1 MSSGAEKVTLVGAI
15 FELILKYQSVI
26 DFLVSVAEKLGKLFG
41 WDGSQKQSVVVNAV
55 AKVAGVIDPEAKQII
70 AAAVDTIV
78 EQKNVSG
85 EFIHIATPSA

>member
-1 MSSGAEKVTLVGAI
+1 MSSGVEKVNLAGAI

-41 WDGSQKQSVVVNAV
+41 WEGSTKQQVVVNAV
-55 AKVAGVIDPEAKQII
+55 AKVAGIVDPEAKQII

-78 EQKNVSG
+78 EQKNISG
-85 EFIHIATPSA
+85 EFTHIVTPSA